1 MFILDGYNRFKANDI
16 SKEKE
21 LDININI
28 NKEIQ
33 KKDNLYLNTESNF
46 YPKKNIQIRTRNTIF
61 NNEGN
66 LTERNSAR
74 GMRRTFTEA
83 NFNNFLNKK

>member
-46 YPKKNIQIRTRNTIF
+46 
-61 NNEGN
+61 
-66 LTERNSAR
+66 
-74 GMRRTFTEA
+74 
-83 NFNNFLNKK
+83 